1 MAGGPFE
8 GPWRGPRVRPVHRAL
23 CKKHPCFLKSPPGAF
38 ERATR
43 LGALVSFFFFALP
56 GSVFAAGGE
65 YQWALPRWFPVPAV
79 PVDNPMSVPKVAL
92 GRRLFFEPQLSV
104 TGKYSCASCHQPARA
119 FSDGLK
125 VAVGATGQS
134 TPTNAMSL
142 TNVAYNVSFGWST
155 PSVRSLE
162 EQMRRPM
169 MNDHPVEMGVKGRE
183 KQVIAALVADGSY
196 RAAFGA
202 AFPEAGGR
210 FDFDHVIRSIAAF
223 ERTLISGRSPFDEY
237 VFNGRH
243 DALSET
249 AKRGMALFYSDRLGC
264 GGCHSGFNFSGAWR
278 DSQGATGEPSFA
290 SNGVGAE
297 AMRVPTLRNIS
308 LTGPYMHDGSLST
321 LAAVL
326 AHYEQAGLREQ
337 KTKGRE
343 HEPALRPFTLTEA
356 ERRELIAFLQ
366 SLTDPTFTA
375 GFDVERTH
383 SVSR

>member
-1 MAGGPFE
+1 MAG
-8 GPWRGPRVRPVHRAL
+8 
-23 CKKHPCFLKSPPGAF
+23 GAF
-38 ERATR
+38 ERSTR
-43 LGALVSFFFFALP
+43 LAAFVAFFVLAQP
-56 GSVFAAGGE
+56 SSVFAVGDD
-65 YQWALPRWFPVPAV
+65 YQWTLPRGFPIPAV
-79 PVDNPMSVPKVAL
+79 PADNPMSAAKVAL
-92 GRRLFFEPQLSV
+92 GRRLFFESRLSV

-183 KQVIAALVADGSY
+183 KQVVAQLVADGAY
-196 RAAFGA
+196 RAAFAA
-202 AFPEAGGR
+202 AFPEAAGH
-210 FDFDHVIRSIAAF
+210 FDFDQVVRSIAAF
-223 ERTLISGRSPFDEY
+223 ERTLISGHSPFDEY

-243 DALSET
+243 DALSEP
-249 AKRGMALFYSDRLGC
+249 AKRGMALFYSARLGC

-278 DSQGATGEPSFA
+278 DAQGATAEPGFA
-290 SNGVGAE
+290 NNGVGAQ
-297 AMRVPTLRNIS
+297 AMRVPTLRNIA
-308 LTGPYMHDGSLST
+308 LTAPYMHDGSLST
-321 LAAVL
+321 LTAVL
-326 AHYEQAGLREQ
+326 AHYEQAGRREE
-337 KTKGRE
+337 KTKGAE
-343 HEPALRPFTLTEA
+343 HEPALRPFTLTAA